1 MHLLFLLLS
10 CRQQTDGLRNL
21 LCLFPT
27 YFTRHKSNADIY
39 FQFCIIRQDTNRI
52 QLWYF
57 CIGPGMVI
65 QFLRIQIPDIRYPC
79 FSRIRSI
86 NRGIDPRRKE
96 TTALRRINGL
106 IILLF
111 WNFTRV
117 GFKFIKPYIP
127 NQSIL
132 FINIKRRIKVAGND
146 CPDIRSLTF

>member
-1 MHLLFLLLS
+1 MGIYLMIRKKRRFFPAFLLPLKMHLLFLLLS

-57 CIGPGMVI
+57 CICPGMVI
-65 QFLRIQIPDIRYPC
+65 QFLRIKIPDIRYPC

-86 NRGIDPRRKE
+86 NRGIGIPEEKR
-96 TTALRRINGL
+96 TTALRKDKRSDNTA
-106 IILLF
+106 LLEF
-111 WNFTRV
+111 HPCRV
-117 GFKFIKPYIP
+117 QIY
-127 NQSIL
+127 
-132 FINIKRRIKVAGND
+132 
-146 CPDIRSLTF
+146 